1 MNNAIKT
8 VKSLVRSRLLLK
20 GVIKTIDNETK
31 EQRGG
36 FLSMLLGSFYLEIN
50 YEAKE

>member
-8 VKSLVRSRLLLK
+8 DKSLVGSRLLLK

-36 FLSMLLGSFYLEIN
+36 FLSMLLGTFYLEIN
-50 YEAKE
+50 YEAKG